1 MKMKNIIICL
11 IVVMSEG
18 ISFAQT
24 NLRLE
29 ITGVKIE
36 GGKLYVSLFNSERSF
51 EQRKVYLTFVSN
63 PDSVNIKL
71 PLNLPAGEYLFSVY
85 QDSNNN
91 GELDTNFLGIPREPF
106 GFSNYDGKSIPGSF
120 KKHKVL
126 VMETTKKISVNL
138 YKI

>member
-1 MKMKNIIICL
+1 MKNIIICL